1 MMDSKTFSNQS
12 FSSGHSEEVKVSA
25 KKSVSFWIDLFVKLI
40 GISFFILSLSHVLRA
55 SDVSHDFVLNTDAER
70 EVVIN
75 VHADDFPPETSWR
88 LLNAMASDALI
99 EADRRSLHSDKFYS
113 YTIFSDTNIHLNF
126 IIKDVKEDGVTANDF
141 NGITMDKEL
150 LTSVFDFE
158 ESDDYFIRSERQ
170 SCNHPQE

>member
-1 MMDSKTFSNQS
+1 MC
-12 FSSGHSEEVKVSA
+12 
-25 KKSVSFWIDLFVKLI
+25 I
-40 GISFFILSLSHVLRA
+40 
-55 SDVSHDFVLNTDAER
+55 R
-70 EVVIN
+70 E
-75 VHADDFPPETSWR
+75 S
-88 LLNAMASDALI
+88 
-99 EADRRSLHSDKFYS
+99 RRSLHSDKFYS